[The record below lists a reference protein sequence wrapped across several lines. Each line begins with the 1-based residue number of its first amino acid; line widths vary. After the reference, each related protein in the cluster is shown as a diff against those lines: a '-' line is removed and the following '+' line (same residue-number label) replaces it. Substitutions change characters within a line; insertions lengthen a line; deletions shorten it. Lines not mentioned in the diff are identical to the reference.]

1 MSSPKRQPLHESQ
14 IVQVWLTLDGSA
26 APSTPMPIDAQET
39 DKMNIDA
46 IQATSPGEDITFH
59 YANVDT
65 FALLPT

>member
-1 MSSPKRQPLHESQ
+1 M
-14 IVQVWLTLDGSA
+14 QVWLTLDGSA

-65 FALLPT
+65 FALLST